1 MSTVNTHFTFNYSQ
15 PEEYRFSHDSVFL
28 ARQAFEISEGV
39 DLAGKSALDIGAG
52 SGIVGLDF
60 LFHRKVAGLSVPA
73 QFDFLEVQEVYKPH
87 FEINKNASGLNEISI
102 NFLHANYDSLM
113 SAAHFQKYDL
123 VLANPPY
130 FLPHQGLLSPSE
142 FKNRCR
148 FFIDS
153 DPDSL
158 LLGIANAL
166 TPDGQAYILMKDRSQ
181 HGWNVL
187 IEAEKVCGGILEIEK
202 LDDIRGTFFLRLKK
216 RRVA

>member
-60 LFHRKVAGLSVPA
+60 LFHRKVAGLSLPV
-73 QFDFLEVQEVYKPH
+73 QFDFLEVQEVYLNH
-87 FEINKNASGLNEISI
+87 FETNKIASGLTETDVR
-102 NFLHANYDSLM
+102 FVHANYDELQKVEY
-113 SAAHFQKYDL
+113 FQKYDL

-130 FLPHQGLLSPSE
+130 FLPEHGLLSPSE

-153 DPDSL
+153 DFSSL
-158 LLGIANAL
+158 LHGIVNAL
-166 TPDGQAYILMKDRSQ
+166 TPDGAAYLLLKDLPQ

-187 IEAEKVCGGILEIEK
+187 AEAKKICGEKINLEI
-202 LDDIRGTFFLRLKK
+202 LGDIRGTLFLRLKK
-216 RRVA
+216 S